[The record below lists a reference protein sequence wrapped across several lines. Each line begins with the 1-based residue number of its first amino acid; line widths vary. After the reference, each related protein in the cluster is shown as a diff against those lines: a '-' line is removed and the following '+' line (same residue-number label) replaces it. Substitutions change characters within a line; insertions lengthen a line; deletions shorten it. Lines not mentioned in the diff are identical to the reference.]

1 MAGQHTE
8 RQIEKTDCQK
18 ATAAAQLGGKES
30 YPAGHR
36 AGIYRSQ
43 SSAISDVLH
52 DRCLIIIFGM
62 DYAEITSQAEVM
74 HMSFPIQFVQSAS
87 KQVDNQQL
95 MQNAIN
101 NSMSV
106 QTTARAAVPQNT
118 DSAPLTT
125 SQILATRIQS
135 FDIGSKFA
143 STNRTIKPYT
153 NIDAFSL

>member
-1 MAGQHTE
+1 
-8 RQIEKTDCQK
+8 
-18 ATAAAQLGGKES
+18 
-30 YPAGHR
+30 
-36 AGIYRSQ
+36 
-43 SSAISDVLH
+43 
-52 DRCLIIIFGM
+52 M

-87 KQVDNQQL
+87 KQLDNKQL

-106 QTTARAAVPQNT
+106 QATARAATPQIT

-125 SQILATRIQS
+125 SEILATRIQS
-135 FDIGSKFA
+135 FNIGNQFL

>member
-1 MAGQHTE
+1 
-8 RQIEKTDCQK
+8 
-18 ATAAAQLGGKES
+18 
-30 YPAGHR
+30 
-36 AGIYRSQ
+36 
-43 SSAISDVLH
+43 
-52 DRCLIIIFGM
+52 M
-62 DYAEITSQAEVM
+62 DYAVITSQAEVM